1 VLASAPNL
9 GHGFLGGEGQDVG
22 AGNLVPAPRVAVHGG
37 LGVHD
42 RLEPLRLQRLVVGVP
57 PLVVAVRVHDQ
68 DRRVAALIVIKS
80 NQMLYVLSKVHH
92 RMAQPTTH
100 TLTAQS
106 WKKSLSTAGPEMVDC
121 AMDCFTELRTMA
133 CRLGQVLA

>member
-57 PLVVAVRVHDQ
+57 PVRD
-68 DRRVAALIVIKS
+68 VIPTPDLRIGTGS
-80 NQMLYVLSKVHH
+80 PH
-92 RMAQPTTH
+92 RINGIRA
-100 TLTAQS
+100 
-106 WKKSLSTAGPEMVDC
+106 
-121 AMDCFTELRTMA
+121 
-133 CRLGQVLA
+133 RLGRCSVAGEEERKEKKKEKENRKEKGG